1 MLLNVHCLF
10 CREEVLACYTVEFRY
25 VSSDFFFIYT
35 IQKVS
40 ERSYEN
46 FEYMLKDHVGKK
58 SVFRVC
64 SPPDDSLS

>member
-10 CREEVLACYTVEFRY
+10 CVEEVLACYTVEFRY
-25 VSSDFFFIYT
+25 VSSDFFLYP

>member
-1 MLLNVHCLF
+1 MFHLI
-10 CREEVLACYTVEFRY
+10 
-25 VSSDFFFIYT
+25 FFLYP

-64 SPPDDSLS
+64 SPTDDSLS